1 MIQYRCS
8 VHNIT
13 FHSSECPICHKRG
26 EIDISQIYWCPDCNI
41 PIYEEK
47 CSLCGKNGRKI
58 ATDIRPVFPEE
69 RLLIEIVLGKPFE
82 FSDASVWNAAGNHY
96 YVDGNRIEFSISS
109 LKKVN
114 TDEIYRQYQELK
126 NKNSEVAFWKYIK
139 KWCKANKDRFDAIS
153 SEAMDYIKE
162 KSNDYKLSEMFVSF
176 SGGKDSTVVSDL
188 VQKSMGERKVLHLFG
203 DTTLEFPDTYVY
215 VERFK
220 KEHPGTPILSV
231 RNRDKD
237 FEELCEVLGPPSR
250 VMRWCCTVFKTGAI
264 SRKIDVLFKGKKR
277 ILTFY
282 GIRRN
287 ESSSRSKYER
297 ESDSPK
303 IAVQRTVSPIIDW
316 MDYDVWLYIL
326 SSGIDFNDAYRLGYT
341 RVGCWCCPN
350 NSGWSEFLSKIH
362 IKSQYEHFRQLL
374 IDFAVKVGKPDPDVY
389 VDEGKWKARQGG
401 NGLAYAQ
408 KSVVEFKPCAL
419 EEDTFNYDLQKP
431 ISEELYELFKPFGE
445 INRDIGNKRL
455 NEVYIVGRNGQMQL
469 KLQGRIGS
477 NVLKVSV
484 LNKNLAGVRGI
495 KEAEEKIRCQI
506 TKYQMCMGCNACE
519 AICRQSAI
527 SIKETEG
534 KIHYHIDEGKC
545 IQCGEC
551 LSHFNGGCYMRKVL
565 TIKRQ

>member
-82 FSDASVWNAAGNHY
+82 FSDASVWNAAGNRY

-139 KWCKANKDRFDAIS
+139 KWCKANKDRFDVIS

-362 IKSQYEHFRQLL
+362 MKSQYEHFRQLL

-545 IQCGEC
+545 VQCGEC

>member
-374 IDFAVKVGKPDPDVY
+374 IDFAVKVGRPDPDVY

-408 KSVVEFKPCAL
+408 KSVVEFKPGAL

>member
-82 FSDASVWNAAGNHY
+82 FSDASVWNAAGNRY

-362 IKSQYEHFRQLL
+362 MKSQYEHFRQLL

-545 IQCGEC
+545 VQCGEC

>member
-82 FSDASVWNAAGNHY
+82 FSDASVWNAAGNRY

-188 VQKSMGERKVLHLFG
+188 VQKSMGEQKVLHLFG

-362 IKSQYEHFRQLL
+362 MKSQYEHFRQLL

-527 SIKETEG
+527 SIKETGG

-545 IQCGEC
+545 VQCGEC